1 VGNVYDTELSGRQL
15 SIETGELA
23 KQAGGAAVVRYGESV
38 VLVTACASEI
48 PRPGIDFLPLVVDY
62 VEKTFAVGKIPGGFF
77 KREGRLSEFEILT
90 SRMIDRPIRPLFPKG
105 FYNEIQVI
113 ATVLSADKVN
123 DTAILAMIGA
133 STALS
138 LSEIPFKGP
147 LAGVRV
153 GRIDGELVINPR
165 IPDLAR
171 SDFDIFVAGSRD
183 AILMVEGEASE
194 IPEEEILDAILF
206 AHGSLAPILD
216 IQEKMTREQGKPKLA
231 FEKKELNEEDLRKI
245 AEVAE
250 NDLRAAYGIL
260 AKQER
265 RKRIE
270 EIAEAVRNA
279 FPEEDLLEKAALI
292 APAFKD
298 LEKKIVRGK
307 ILSEKVRIDGRG
319 LADIRPID
327 SQVTVLPRTHGS
339 ALFTRGETQVL
350 VTSTLGTSQDEQRID
365 SLLGDSTKAFMLHY
379 NFPPFSVGEVK
390 MLRAPARREVGHGA
404 LAERAVSKVLPDEL
418 EFPYTVR
425 IVSEVLE
432 SNGSSSM
439 ATVCGASLSLMDAGV
454 PTKGNV
460 SGIAMGLIKEGDQVA
475 VLSDILGDE
484 DHLGDMDFKVA
495 GTAKGI
501 TAIQMDIKIG
511 GVSREIL
518 LSALRQAREGCLYIL
533 DKMNVVLDK
542 PRPELSPY
550 APRIYVM
557 NVKPDRIR
565 EIIGPG
571 GKVIRGIQEQTG
583 VKIDI
588 EDDGTVKIAAVD
600 AESAKA
606 AISIIGSIVQE
617 AEVGKVYAG
626 KVRKIMEF
634 GAFVELFPG
643 TDGLL
648 HISQI
653 SKARV
658 RAVSDIFKEGDEV
671 MVRVLEIDRDGKI
684 RLTHKEFEKEGENP
698 YTEAEA
704 AGQAGGNGGA
714 GRPEKRGDRGER
726 GNRDR
731 DRGSRR
737 RGRR

>member
-1 VGNVYDTELSGRQL
+1 M
-15 SIETGELA
+15 ETGELA
-23 KQAGGAAVVRYGESV
+23 KQAGGSAVVTYGESV
-38 VLVTACASEI
+38 VLVTACASET

-113 ATVLSADKVN
+113 ATVLSADKEN
-123 DTAILAMIGA
+123 DTAVLAMIGA
-133 STALS
+133 SAALS
-138 LSEIPFKGP
+138 LSEIPFEGP
-147 LAGVRV
+147 IAGARV
-153 GRIDGELVINPR
+153 GRIDGELVLNPR

-171 SDFDIFVAGSRD
+171 SDLNIFVAGSRD

-194 IPEEEILDAILF
+194 VSEEEVLDAILF
-206 AHGSLAPILD
+206 AHRSLAPVLEL
-216 IQEKMTREQGKPKLA
+216 QETMARERGKPKLA
-231 FEKKELNEEDLRKI
+231 FEKKVLGEEDLRRI

-250 NDLRAAYGIL
+250 RDLVAAYGIL
-260 AKQER
+260 GKQER

-270 EIAEAVRNA
+270 EIAEAARNV
-279 FPEEDLLEKAALI
+279 FSEEERLEKANLI
-292 APAFKD
+292 AGAFRD
-298 LEKKIVRGK
+298 IEKKIVRGK
-307 ILSEKVRIDGRG
+307 ILSERRRIDGRG
-319 LADIRPID
+319 LEDVRSITG
-327 SQVTVLPRTHGS
+327 QVRVLPRTHGS
-339 ALFTRGETQVL
+339 AIFTRGETQVL

-365 SLLGDSTKAFMLHY
+365 SILGDSTKAFMLHY

-418 EFPYTVR
+418 EFPYTIR

-454 PTKGNV
+454 PTKGSV
-460 SGIAMGLIKEGDQVA
+460 SGIAMGLIKEGDRVA

-495 GTAKGI
+495 GTAKGV

-511 GVSREIL
+511 GVSREIM
-518 LSALRQAREGCLYIL
+518 LSALRQAREGRLFIL
-533 DKMNVVLDK
+533 DRMNAVLDK

-557 NVKPDRIR
+557 NVKPDKIR

-606 AISIIGSIVQE
+606 AITIIEGIVQV
-617 AEVGKVYAG
+617 AEVGKVYEG
-626 KVRKIMEF
+626 KVRRIMEF

-653 SKARV
+653 SKNRV
-658 RAVSDIFKEGDEV
+658 RAVSDIYKEGDEV
-671 MVRVLEIDRDGKI
+671 TVRVLEIDRDGKI

-698 YTEAEA
+698 VTEAA
-704 AGQAGGNGGA
+704 DDAGPAGRESGA
-714 GRPEKRGDRGER
+714 RRPEKRTGGGER
-726 GNRDR
+726 GDR
-731 DRGSRR
+731 DRERG
-737 RGRR
+737 GRRQGRR

>member
-1 VGNVYDTELSGRQL
+1 L
-15 SIETGELA
+15 IETGELA
-23 KQAGGAAVVRYGESV
+23 KQAGGSAVVTYGESV
-38 VLVTACASEI
+38 VLVTACASET

-113 ATVLSADKVN
+113 ATVLSADKEN
-123 DTAILAMIGA
+123 DTAVLAMIGA
-133 STALS
+133 SAALS
-138 LSEIPFKGP
+138 LSEIPFEGP
-147 LAGVRV
+147 IAGARV
-153 GRIDGELVINPR
+153 GRIDGELVLNPR

-171 SDFDIFVAGSRD
+171 SDLNIFVAGSRD

-194 IPEEEILDAILF
+194 VSEEEVLDAILF
-206 AHGSLAPILD
+206 AHRSLAPVLEL
-216 IQEKMTREQGKPKLA
+216 QETMARDRGKPKLA
-231 FEKKELNEEDLRKI
+231 FEKKVLGEEDLRRI

-250 NDLRAAYGIL
+250 RDLVAAYGIL
-260 AKQER
+260 GKQER

-270 EIAEAVRNA
+270 EIAEAARNV
-279 FPEEDLLEKAALI
+279 FSEEERLEKANLI
-292 APAFKD
+292 AGAFRD
-298 LEKKIVRGK
+298 IEKKIVRGK
-307 ILSEKVRIDGRG
+307 ILSERRRIDGRG
-319 LADIRPID
+319 LEDVRSIT
-327 SQVTVLPRTHGS
+327 SQVRVLPRTHGS
-339 ALFTRGETQVL
+339 AIFTRGETQVL

-365 SLLGDSTKAFMLHY
+365 SILGDSTKAFMLHY

-418 EFPYTVR
+418 EFPYTIR

-454 PTKGNV
+454 PTKGSV
-460 SGIAMGLIKEGDQVA
+460 SGIAMGLIKEGDRVA

-495 GTAKGI
+495 GTAKGV

-511 GVSREIL
+511 GVSREIM
-518 LSALRQAREGCLYIL
+518 LSALRQAREGRLFIL
-533 DKMNVVLDK
+533 DRMNAVLDK

-557 NVKPDRIR
+557 NVKPDKIR

-606 AISIIGSIVQE
+606 AITIIEGIVQV
-617 AEVGKVYAG
+617 AEVGKVYEG
-626 KVRKIMEF
+626 KVRRIMEF

-653 SKARV
+653 SRNRV
-658 RAVSDIFKEGDEV
+658 RAVSDIYKEGDEV
-671 MVRVLEIDRDGKI
+671 TVRVLEIDRDGKI

-698 YTEAEA
+698 VTEAA
-704 AGQAGGNGGA
+704 DDAGPAGRESGA
-714 GRPEKRGDRGER
+714 RRPEKRTGGGER
-726 GNRDR
+726 GDR
-731 DRGSRR
+731 DRERG
-737 RGRR
+737 GRRQGRR

>member
-1 VGNVYDTELSGRQL
+1 
-15 SIETGELA
+15 
-23 KQAGGAAVVRYGESV
+23 V
-38 VLVTACASEI
+38 VLVTACASET

-113 ATVLSADKVN
+113 ATVLSADKEN
-123 DTAILAMIGA
+123 DTAVLAMIGA
-133 STALS
+133 SAALS
-138 LSEIPFKGP
+138 LSGIPFEGP
-147 LAGVRV
+147 IAGARV

-171 SDFDIFVAGSRD
+171 SDLNIFVAGSRD
-183 AILMVEGEASE
+183 AILMVEGEANE
-194 IPEEEILDAILF
+194 VPEEEVLDAILF
-206 AHGSLAPILD
+206 AHRSLEPVLAL
-216 IQEKMTREQGKPKLA
+216 QEKMAGRWSKPRIA
-231 FEKKELNEEDLRKI
+231 FEKKVPGEEDLRRI
-245 AEVAE
+245 SEVAE
-250 NDLRAAYGIL
+250 SDLRAAYKIL
-260 AKQER
+260 AKQDR

-279 FPEEDLLEKAALI
+279 FPEEERLEKASLI
-292 APAFKD
+292 AGAFKE

-307 ILSEKVRIDGRG
+307 ILSEKRRIDGRG
-319 LADIRPID
+319 LTDIRAITC
-327 SQVTVLPRTHGS
+327 QVRVLPRTHGS
-339 ALFTRGETQVL
+339 AIFTRGETQVL

-365 SLLGDSTKAFMLHY
+365 SLLGDSTKTFMLHY

-418 EFPYTVR
+418 EFPYTIR

-439 ATVCGASLSLMDAGV
+439 ATVCGASLSLMDAGI

-460 SGIAMGLIKEGDQVA
+460 SGIAMGLIKEGDRVA

-495 GTAKGI
+495 GTAKGV

-518 LSALRQAREGCLYIL
+518 LSALRQAREGRLAIL
-533 DKMNVVLDK
+533 DKMNAVIDK
-542 PRPELSPY
+542 PRSELSPY

-557 NVKPDRIR
+557 NVKPDKIR

-600 AESAKA
+600 AESARA
-606 AISIIGSIVQE
+606 AISIIEGIVQE
-617 AEVGKVYAG
+617 AEVGKVYTG
-626 KVRKIMEF
+626 RVRRIMEF

-653 SKARV
+653 SKNRV
-658 RAVSDIFKEGDEV
+658 RAVSDIYREGDEV

-684 RLTHKEFEKEGENP
+684 RLSHKEFEKEGENP
-698 YTEAEA
+698 VTEGEGPA
-704 AGQAGGNGGA
+704 AGEDRAV
-714 GRPEKRGDRGER
+714 RPEKRAREGER
-726 GNRDR
+726 GDRDR
-731 DRGSRR
+731 DRGSGR

>member
-1 VGNVYDTELSGRQL
+1 VGNVYETDISGRKL

-23 KQAGGAAVVRYGESV
+23 RQAGGACVVRYGDSV
-38 VLVTACASEI
+38 VLVTACASET

-113 ATVLSADKVN
+113 ATVLSADKEN
-123 DTAILAMIGA
+123 DTAVLAMIGA
-133 STALS
+133 SAALS
-138 LSEIPFKGP
+138 LSGIPFEGP
-147 LAGVRV
+147 IAGARV

-171 SDFDIFVAGSRD
+171 SDLNIFVAGSRD
-183 AILMVEGEASE
+183 AILMVEGEANE
-194 IPEEEILDAILF
+194 VPEEEVLDAILF
-206 AHGSLAPILD
+206 AHRSLEPVLAL
-216 IQEKMTREQGKPKLA
+216 QEKMAGRWSKPRIA
-231 FEKKELNEEDLRKI
+231 FEKKVPGEEDLRRI
-245 AEVAE
+245 SEVAE
-250 NDLRAAYGIL
+250 SDLRAAYKIL
-260 AKQER
+260 AKQDR

-279 FPEEDLLEKAALI
+279 FPEEERLEKASLI
-292 APAFKD
+292 AGAFKE

-307 ILSEKVRIDGRG
+307 ILSEKRRIDGRG
-319 LADIRPID
+319 LTDIRAITC
-327 SQVTVLPRTHGS
+327 QVRVLPRTHGS
-339 ALFTRGETQVL
+339 AIFTRGETQVL

-365 SLLGDSTKAFMLHY
+365 SLLGDSTKTFMLHY

-418 EFPYTVR
+418 EFPYTIR

-439 ATVCGASLSLMDAGV
+439 ATVCGASLSLMDAGI

-460 SGIAMGLIKEGDQVA
+460 SGIAMGLIKEGDRVA

-495 GTAKGI
+495 GTAKGV

-518 LSALRQAREGCLYIL
+518 LSALRQAREGRLAIL
-533 DKMNVVLDK
+533 DKMNAVIDK
-542 PRPELSPY
+542 PRSELSPY

-557 NVKPDRIR
+557 NVKPDKIR

-600 AESAKA
+600 AESARA
-606 AISIIGSIVQE
+606 AISIIEGIVQE
-617 AEVGKVYAG
+617 AEVGKVYTG
-626 KVRKIMEF
+626 RVRRIMEF

-653 SKARV
+653 SKNRV
-658 RAVSDIFKEGDEV
+658 RAVSDIYREGDEV

-684 RLTHKEFEKEGENP
+684 RLSHKEFEKEGENP
-698 YTEAEA
+698 VTEGEGPA
-704 AGQAGGNGGA
+704 AGEDRAV
-714 GRPEKRGDRGER
+714 RPEKRAREGER
-726 GNRDR
+726 GDRDR
-731 DRGSRR
+731 DRGSGR